1 MVQCDRCRQRTA
13 IYNSAFDTP
22 YFADCIKTYTPAMLF
37 GKNIVERLYHGPIR
51 RPIPGNCNC
60 HERHRGSAS
69 RQYQYLSADRTCPGV
84 YPRCLRCYPRNN
96 TGHREKQQHP
106 CQHPAVPVAQS
117 VFPDYIVCLEDG
129 KKLKM
134 LKRHLQTRYGMTP
147 TQYREKWQLPM
158 DYPMVAPEYAKMR
171 AALARDAGLGR
182 KILVPPTG
190 PVGEATVVP
199 SVDSA
204 TKEIS
209 VDTSEAVV
217 PAKKTISKRSRSSAT
232 ETGSSAASP
241 RKTPGSKTS
250 ARPRAI
256 RKTGTKAKGA
266 KV

>member
-1 MVQCDRCRQRTA
+1 MDQSDDLSPA
-13 IYNSAFDTP
+13 IVIAMSDIVAAHLGNTNTSLPTEHVPAFIRDVYAAIRETTPVTEKNSS
-22 YFADCIKTYTPAMLF
+22 IPA
-37 GKNIVERLYHGPIR
+37 
-51 RPIPGNCNC
+51 
-60 HERHRGSAS
+60 
-69 RQYQYLSADRTCPGV
+69 
-84 YPRCLRCYPRNN
+84 
-96 TGHREKQQHP
+96 
-106 CQHPAVPVAQS
+106 QHPAVPVAQS

>member
-1 MVQCDRCRQRTA
+1 MDQSDDLSPA
-13 IYNSAFDTP
+13 IVIAMSDIVAAHLGNTNTSLPTEHVPAFIRDVYAAIRETTPDTEKNSS
-22 YFADCIKTYTPAMLF
+22 IPA
-37 GKNIVERLYHGPIR
+37 
-51 RPIPGNCNC
+51 
-60 HERHRGSAS
+60 
-69 RQYQYLSADRTCPGV
+69 
-84 YPRCLRCYPRNN
+84 
-96 TGHREKQQHP
+96 QQ
-106 CQHPAVPVAQS
+106 PAVPVGQS
-117 VFPDYIVCLEDG
+117 VFPDHIVCLEDG

>member
-1 MVQCDRCRQRTA
+1 MSDIVAAHLGNTNTSLPTEHVPAFIRDVYAA
-13 IYNSAFDTP
+13 IRET
-22 YFADCIKTYTPAMLF
+22 TPAPE
-37 GKNIVERLYHGPIR
+37 KNSSTP
-51 RPIPGNCNC
+51 
-60 HERHRGSAS
+60 A
-69 RQYQYLSADRTCPGV
+69 
-84 YPRCLRCYPRNN
+84 
-96 TGHREKQQHP
+96 QQ
-106 CQHPAVPVAQS
+106 PAVPVGQS

-182 KILVPPTG
+182 KVLVPQTA
-190 PVGEATVVP
+190 PVDEATAAP

-204 TKEIS
+204 TKEVL
-209 VDTSEAVV
+209 VDTAEAVV
-217 PAKKTISKRSRSSAT
+217 PPKKTISKRSRSSAT

-241 RKTPGSKTS
+241 KKTPGSKTS
-250 ARPRAI
+250 ARPRGV

>member
-1 MVQCDRCRQRTA
+1 MSDIVAAHLGNANTSLPTEHVPAFIRDVYAA
-13 IYNSAFDTP
+13 IRETTPVPETNSS
-22 YFADCIKTYTPAMLF
+22 IPA
-37 GKNIVERLYHGPIR
+37 
-51 RPIPGNCNC
+51 
-60 HERHRGSAS
+60 
-69 RQYQYLSADRTCPGV
+69 
-84 YPRCLRCYPRNN
+84 
-96 TGHREKQQHP
+96 
-106 CQHPAVPVAQS
+106 QHPAVPVAQS